1 LKTRKPRVKRKRAAA
16 PKRASRPKPVTV
28 SALIGSV
35 AAELKRARL
44 AFAHGTTDPKAEAA
58 FLIGETLKIHPDFVA
73 ARATM
78 PVTAAQQAKIRKLVT
93 RRVRTR
99 KPAAYLL
106 KRIYMLGVPFF
117 IDERA
122 IVPRSFLGEILASE
136 LFAGEEFSLVR
147 DANGVGRILDLCA
160 GSGCLAILAAMRF
173 PNAMVDAVEL
183 SKSALQVARRNVAI
197 HRMKSRVGL
206 LQGDLFAPVA
216 GRRYDLIVTNPP
228 YVDRKGMKGLPPECR
243 HEPAMAFDGG
253 ADGLAIVRRIID
265 EAGQHLTARG
275 GLLCEI
281 GRGRATLERAYPDKR
296 FLWLDTE
303 ASSGEVF
310 WLDAEQLH

>member
-1 LKTRKPRVKRKRAAA
+1 VRRKLAA
-16 PKRASRPKPVTV
+16 PAKPVTV
-28 SALIGSV
+28 AALIGSV
-35 AAELKRARL
+35 AAELKRAKL
-44 AFAHGTTDPKAEAA
+44 VFAHGTTDPKAEAA
-58 FLIGETLKIHPDFVA
+58 FLVGETLSIHPDFVA

-78 PVTAAQQAKIRKLVT
+78 PVTTVQQIKIRKLVAQ
-93 RRVRTR
+93 RIRTR

-106 KRIYMLGVPFF
+106 KRIFMLGVPFF

-136 LFAGEEFSLVR
+136 LFAGEEFSLIR
-147 DANGVGRILDLCA
+147 DPNGVGRVLDLCT

-183 SKSALQVARRNVAI
+183 SKDALQVAKRNVAQ
-197 HRMKSRVGL
+197 HRMKNRVRL
-206 LQGDLFAPVA
+206 LPGDLLAPVA
-216 GRRYDLIVTNPP
+216 DRRYDLIVSNPP
-228 YVDRKGMKGLPPECR
+228 YVDRRGMKGLPPECR
-243 HEPAMAFDGG
+243 HEPVMAFDGG
-253 ADGLAIVRRIID
+253 ADGLTIVRRIID
-265 EAGQHLTARG
+265 EAGGHLTERG

-281 GRGRATLERAYPDKR
+281 GRGREALERAYPDKR

-310 WLDAEQLH
+310 WLDAEQLRRA